1 MSSFAVFE
9 RWTGKCLGEGKTQ
22 DEAYS
27 KACETLATAGVS
39 DDRIYANMV
48 EYNRGDQDSNEV
60 VLYPRIAEPVK

>member
-9 RWTGKCLGEGKTQ
+9 RWPGKCLGEGKTQ

-39 DDRIYANMV
+39 DDRIYAEMV
-48 EYNRGDQDSNEV
+48 EYIGGDQDSSEV
-60 VLYPRIAEPVK
+60 VLYPHIAKGVK